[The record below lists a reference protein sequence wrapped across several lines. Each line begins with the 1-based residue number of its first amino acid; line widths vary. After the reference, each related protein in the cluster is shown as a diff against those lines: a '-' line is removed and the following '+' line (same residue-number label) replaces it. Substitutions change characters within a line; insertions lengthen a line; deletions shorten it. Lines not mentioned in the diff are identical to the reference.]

1 MFQKLFN
8 VAQDIAKQKLN
19 TGQCTPDDTV
29 CVIFAASQRVFY
41 GVNHLEMQNGMQVNV
56 HAEIDA
62 MQHMIAGGEFVAEYL
77 LLINVMSM
85 QAMLPCANCAGYI
98 MSQAPLNAN
107 CQIVL
112 PDRMMPLARLV
123 QMNGNAGF
131 NQGMPAGGQMYGNM
145 QYGAQP
151 QNGMN
156 GQATMSGYVS
166 MPFQPQNPGVTT
178 SKYTSGNASA
188 YLSGMMRAKK
198 STGSK
203 LKDRVN
209 GLTNAGKDIG
219 SDEPEESEFMKK
231 LFKK

>member
-1 MFQKLFN
+1 MFQKLFQ
-8 VAQDIAKQKLN
+8 VAQDIAIQKRN

-41 GVNHLEMQNGMQVNV
+41 GVNHLERQNGMQVNV

-62 MQHMIAGGEFVAEYL
+62 MQHMIAGGEFVAEYI

-112 PDRMMPLARLV
+112 PDRMMPLAQLG

-151 QNGMN
+151 QAG
-156 GQATMSGYVS
+156 MSGYVS
-166 MPFQPQNPGVTT
+166 APFQPQNSGMT
-178 SKYTSGNASA
+178 SMYTSGNASA

-198 STGSK
+198 IQRQQAERQS
-203 LKDRVN
+203 
-209 GLTNAGKDIG
+209 
-219 SDEPEESEFMKK
+219 
-231 LFKK
+231 